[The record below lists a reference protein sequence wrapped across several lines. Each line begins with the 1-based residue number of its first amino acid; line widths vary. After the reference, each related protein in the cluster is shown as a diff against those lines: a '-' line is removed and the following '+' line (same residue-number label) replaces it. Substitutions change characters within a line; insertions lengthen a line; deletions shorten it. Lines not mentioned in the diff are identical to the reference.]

1 MKVACRIAVATFILA
16 VAAPFAGAQMMF
28 HTPDMRGVWDPV
40 VGSGGSYEI
49 TQTGNADKREMEIFV
64 VGKESVEGKD
74 GYWLEFVMPRAKGG
88 GDLAFK
94 SLTVL
99 DGTNAAV
106 YRAVIQMPGMAQ
118 PMEMTKQM
126 LASQQS
132 KATDIRTTGQD
143 VGKETITTP
152 AGTFECE
159 HWRSDDGTD
168 AWISPK
174 APPYGLI
181 KSVSKDGHTI
191 VLTRVITDAK
201 DHITGTPVQF
211 DPMQMMQQGKPPQ
224 H

>member
-1 MKVACRIAVATFILA
+1 MKVACRVALA
-16 VAAPFAGAQMMF
+16 IFVLAIAAPFAGAQMMF
-28 HTPDMRGVWDPV
+28 HTPDMRGVWNPV

-49 TQTGNADKREMEIFV
+49 SQASNADKREMEIFV
-64 VGKESVEGKD
+64 VGKETVEGKD
-74 GYWLEFVMPRAKGG
+74 GYWLEIVMPHAKTG
-88 GDLAFK
+88 GDLAIK
-94 SLTVL
+94 SLMVL
-99 DGTNAAV
+99 DGSNAAV

-118 PMEMTKQM
+118 PMEMSKQM

-152 AGTFECE
+152 AGTFDCE
-159 HWRSDDGTD
+159 HWRSEDGND
-168 AWISPK
+168 AWINPK

-201 DHITGTPVQF
+201 DRITGTPVQF
-211 DPMQMMQQGKPPQ
+211 DPMQMMQQGRPPQ